1 MVPTQVVRMV
11 APFAALGVTW
21 LARRSLETA
30 YTATT
35 GNDLPRASDPDTP
48 LRTALFWAIATTS
61 IVAVTNV
68 MVDRW
73 VGEHERRAELESAA
87 EDAVQPA

>member
-1 MVPTQVVRMV
+1 MVPVQVVKMV

-21 LARRSLETA
+21 AASKALESA
-30 YTATT
+30 YTAST
-35 GNDLPRASDPDTP
+35 GNPLPRASDPDTP

-61 IVAVTNV
+61 VVAITNV

-73 VGEHERRAELESAA
+73 VGHHEQMALAA
-87 EDAVQPA
+87 EAEND